1 MPHPHT
7 GIGNENKI
15 FPKVIFD
22 NKNCLYQTNMS
33 EKFDCITWFV
43 LFRCMLLCYF
53 CITVIIIWM
62 QAVHTG
68 PKSILCTNKN
78 LWGSCKQLS
87 PGLTEFIAFR
97 LLAASWSTCQGL
109 ETIAIEEPLRAGGGD
124 WITAGIDAA
133 CGGWS
138 GFTLCL
144 LPSETLPYSVSC
156 QAHYRRWIAVNFA
169 SHNRSSS
176 LTIYNFSQFYCH
188 CS

>member
-1 MPHPHT
+1 MSHPHT
-7 GIGNENKI
+7 GIGDENEI

-22 NKNCLYQTNMS
+22 NKNCLYQTNMT

-43 LFRCMLLCYF
+43 FFRCMLLCYL

-62 QAVHTG
+62 QPYTRR
-68 PKSILCTNKN
+68 PKFCVQCTIKN

-109 ETIAIEEPLRAGGGD
+109 ETTAIAESLRAGGGD
-124 WITAGIDAA
+124 WIPAGIEVA

-138 GFTLCL
+138 GFTLRRYRVCVV
-144 LPSETLPYSVSC
+144 SSTLSALNC
-156 QAHYRRWIAVNFA
+156 F
-169 SHNRSSS
+169 
-176 LTIYNFSQFYCH
+176 QFRI
-188 CS
+188 S